1 MYSLYQCDRSSPT
14 RIMWKWSTAATNIS
28 QIFTCYV
35 MTVQTVGGGT
45 NRAWAD
51 RANQACAVQFPKSF
65 PYFEFVPL
73 KCSSCRA
80 FCKELS
86 FPLKCNSTVSVKWNS
101 CKSYSSTFG
110 CVEVRRY
117 VVWLLCTQ
125 VRGSR
130 CLPSCSASEC
140 SLSPCQ
146 GQSNISAQLIQ
157 SSRLTNRNDHKY
169 FS

>member
-28 QIFTCYV
+28 QILRYH
-35 MTVQTVGGGT
+35 
-45 NRAWAD
+45 
-51 RANQACAVQFPKSF
+51 RANCWRRHKSNMSWWGRWIYAVQFPKGF
-65 PYFEFVPL
+65 HNFEFVPL
-73 KCSSCRA
+73 KYSSCRA

-157 SSRLTNRNDHKY
+157 SSRLTNRSDHKY